1 MLGELEVVQLIEVN
15 GFPGRLIDC
24 GVVWIELEINDP
36 VSGVIRRERMS
47 KSAFADLILDWR
59 QRQHR
64 PSRELAP
71 ALRKIGIA
79 A

>member
-1 MLGELEVVQLIEVN
+1 MLGERELVRLIEVN
-15 GFPGRLIDC
+15 DYPARLVDC
-24 GVVWIELEINDP
+24 GVVWVELEIQDP
-36 VSGVIRRERMS
+36 AGKGVTRQRLS

-59 QRQHR
+59 ERQGR
-64 PSRELAP
+64 TTRELAP